1 MVEKKQLNVR
11 IPVKL
16 YDMITDTGQ
25 SKAHIVIEAITL
37 YFDSND
43 SNYYK
48 SDSKTVESLLKQLE
62 EKDIQIAAK
71 DRQISEVHILLQNA
85 MSQRAIEAP
94 YHEPKPW
101 WKFWN

>member
-1 MVEKKQLNVR
+1 MVDKKQLNVR
-11 IPVKL
+11 IPVEL
-16 YDMITDTGQ
+16 YNQITDSGE
-25 SKAHIVIEAITL
+25 SKAHIVIEAIKL
-37 YFDSND
+37 YFNNNS
-43 SNYYK
+43 YK

-94 YHEPKPW
+94 DYKRKPW
-101 WKFWN
+101 WRFWD